1 MKLNKKIE
9 TILTIVLF
17 IQMFILG
24 SLADIIDF
32 KGFIQISIILIIF
45 CFNAIVL
52 LKYGNGSDGL

>member
-1 MKLNKKIE
+1 MKLNKKVE
-9 TILTIVLF
+9 SALTIVLF

-32 KGFIQISIILIIF
+32 KGFIQVSVVLISF

-52 LKYGNGSDGL
+52 LKYGNGSEEL